1 MAKKVYVG
9 QSDLARKVNEIYL
22 GIDGKAR
29 KVVKGYV
36 GVNGVAKQFW
46 PDVVLYYWNKY
57 NTKTTN
63 RYYWNRYNRVTTY
76 RYYWDRYN
84 VNETTYYKWKRYN
97 ISTQTIYK
105 WNKYSVSYP
114 SNVPIPEDPN
124 ILFMTEARYA
134 DFSIINNT
142 GEQLRL
148 AHGMYSF
155 MEPELGFDSNGNF
168 VCGTGGATYQTIPT
182 SGLQYEMYP
191 YGDPPIAFPYDT
203 FRRDYSGNPMY
214 KFTINSKPGSNIAV
228 IDGSTTQDDSYIVAY
243 GIPVEYTKTLIGT
256 VTSSNSDAYP
266 NSGTASDGYYYEFQ
280 SSTQEQVQGSYIDD
294 VESTNN
300 SAYPQNGISG
310 SYWYKYDS
318 SRVKYSRGSANGSVN
333 STNRS
338 QYPDDGKSGN
348 YWYVYDRQTA
358 EYSQGSYINQVSST
372 NRNQYP
378 DNNYSGNYWYVY
390 DHVNTT
396 YSQGSYIGVVQ
407 SENPS
412 AYPTNG
418 RHTDGYWYVKQ

>member
-1 MAKKVYVG
+1 MAKKVYIG
-9 QSDLARKVNEIYL
+9 QSNLARKVNEIYL

-36 GVNGVAKQFW
+36 GVNGVARQFW
-46 PDVVLYYWNKY
+46 PELILYYWNKY

-63 RYYWNRYNRVTTY
+63 TYYWNRYNRVTRY
-76 RYYWDRYN
+76 RYYWNRYN
-84 VNETTYYKWKRYN
+84 VNKTTHYKWKRYN
-97 ISTQTIYK
+97 VSTQTIYK

-114 SNVPIPEDPN
+114 SNVPIPGDPN
-124 ILFMTEARYA
+124 ILFMTEEAWYA

-142 GEQLRL
+142 GEELRL
-148 AHGMYSF
+148 AHGMHSF

-168 VCGTGGATYQTIPT
+168 VCGTAGATYQTIPT

-191 YGDPPIAFPYDT
+191 HGDPPIAFPYDT
-203 FRRDYSGNPMY
+203 FRIDYSSYLPMY

-228 IDGSTTQDDSYIVAY
+228 IDGSTTNDSPIIAY
-243 GIPVEYTKTLIGT
+243 GIPVEYTGT
-256 VTSSNSDAYP
+256 
-266 NSGTASDGYYYEFQ
+266 E
-280 SSTQEQVQGSYIDD
+280 EQQIQGSYIDD
-294 VESTNN
+294 VESTDE
-300 SAYPQNGISG
+300 SAYPQNGVSG
-310 SYWYKYDS
+310 SYWYEYDS
-318 SRVKYSRGSANGSVN
+318 SRIEYSRGSANGSIT

-338 QYPDDGKSGN
+338 AYPDDGKSGN
-348 YWYVYDRQTA
+348 YWYVYDRQA
-358 EYSQGSYINQVSST
+358 VDAYSKGSYIDQVSST

-396 YSQGSYIGVVQ
+396 YSRGSLIGTVQ
-407 SENPS
+407 SENPN
-412 AYPTNG
+412 AYPNNG